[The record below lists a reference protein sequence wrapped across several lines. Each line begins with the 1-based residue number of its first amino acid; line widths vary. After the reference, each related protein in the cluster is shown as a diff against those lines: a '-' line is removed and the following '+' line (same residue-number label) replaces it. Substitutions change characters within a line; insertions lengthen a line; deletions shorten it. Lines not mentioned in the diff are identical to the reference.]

1 MTAADVLE
9 ALSRMN
15 LAAGAAIL
23 GVVALRKLV
32 RTRFGARLAYGLWLL
47 PVLTSA
53 AVLIPARQV
62 HVVRAATPAMVTA
75 FGAQQGVLAPPA
87 PTAVSLDP
95 LVLIVGV
102 WIAGIAVAA
111 LIMAGL
117 QLRFMRQARGGALGP
132 ALVGVMAPRIV
143 TPKDFAERYSPGEQT
158 LVLAHERTHLERQD
172 SRLNGFCAA
181 LQCLCWFN
189 PLVHLGAHLMRIDQE
204 LACDEAVVIRFPGA
218 RRAYAE
224 VLVKAQLATLPL
236 PLGCYWPSKSAH
248 PLVERIAM
256 LKRKDLGRASRRAGL
271 AGLVAL
277 CCGAGFAAW
286 ASQPPEVR
294 ITVGSP
300 AGEAQLA
307 AASQAPVIAS
317 SPEKPRASH
326 HPVGRGPA
334 AGVVAPRTQG
344 SAAGQESRSQIP
356 ADAAAPADKV
366 TLSAAALTVAPT
378 QPLSV
383 TPPQEI
389 VATVFSAPQPTPAS
403 SDASAGLRAL
413 PPLAARPA
421 PPARQPPASADTG
434 SSEANCYPV
443 FGDLHCERLHASP
456 TSTLSNAIAN
466 RPAMIVAA
474 ASSPSPGVT
483 SAVSPAPAMH
493 PIRVSAAFATAAASN
508 PDKMLC
514 QDRVVTGSHF
524 VRHIC
529 MTLAQWEDQP
539 LRTYAFKRRV
549 LIEPDGYLQYFY

>member
-62 HVVRAATPAMVTA
+62 HVARAATPAMVTA

-256 LKRKDLGRASRRAGL
+256 LKRKDLGRAHRPA
-271 AGLVAL
+271 AAVAL
-277 CCGAGFAAW
+277 AMLCVGAAFGAW

-294 ITVGSP
+294 ITVSP
-300 AGEAQLA
+300 VDQLQA
-307 AASQAPVIAS
+307 AAALQAPALT
-317 SPEKPRASH
+317 PAPATDHRPGPSH
-326 HPVGRGPA
+326 ERSFAPKPA
-334 AGVVAPRTQG
+334 AHGAVD
-344 SAAGQESRSQIP
+344 RSLVQT
-356 ADAAAPADKV
+356 AFDAAAPTD
-366 TLSAAALTVAPT
+366 TVSP
-378 QPLSV
+378 
-383 TPPQEI
+383 
-389 VATVFSAPQPTPAS
+389 
-403 SDASAGLRAL
+403 
-413 PPLAARPA
+413 PA
-421 PPARQPPASADTG
+421 PI
-434 SSEANCYPV
+434 
-443 FGDLHCERLHASP
+443 L
-456 TSTLSNAIAN
+456 
-466 RPAMIVAA
+466 IVAA
-474 ASSPSPGVT
+474 TRPLHVM
-483 SAVSPAPAMH
+483 PAPEIAAT
-493 PIRVSAAFATAAASN
+493 PVAQSIPTLDSVSGD
-508 PDKMLC
+508 PDQILC
-514 QDRVVTGSHF
+514 QDSVITGSHF
-524 VRHIC
+524 VRHVC
-529 MTLAQWEDQP
+529 MTQAQWEDQP
-539 LRTYAFKRRV
+539 LRTYAYKRRV
-549 LIEPDGYLQYFY
+549 LIQPDGYLQYFY